1 MRILQSSS
9 GSLRDIY
16 STKAETQ
23 ISRMLRRTSGF
34 RMSGRV
40 GRSSAAESPWPGISF
55 WSTSLPVANHCW
67 YCGTLYYTLLPF
79 LLLSQ
84 GYSGKLR
91 CTKLLPT
98 TAGTVVHFEI
108 NSYWAVH
115 QGVDSSCQPML
126 VWYSAL
132 HIVLGVQH
140 FGTLR
145 RIFWKL
151 RGKLS

>member
-1 MRILQSSS
+1 
-9 GSLRDIY
+9 
-16 STKAETQ
+16 
-23 ISRMLRRTSGF
+23 MLRRTSGGCPDESAGARRQSHPGQESAF
-34 RMSGRV
+34 GRL
-40 GRSSAAESPWPGISF
+40 RF
-55 WSTSLPVANHCW
+55 QLPTNA
-67 YCGTLYYTLLPF
+67 GTVELCITQYTLLLF
-79 LLLSQ
+79 LLLSE

-132 HIVLGVQH
+132 HTVLGVQH

-145 RIFWKL
+145 RIFWVL
-151 RGKLS
+151 RGTLS

>member
-1 MRILQSSS
+1 MECCGALQAS
-9 GSLRDIY
+9 GCPDESAGARRQSHPGQESAFGRLGFQLPTTAGTVELCI
-16 STKAETQ
+16 TQ
-23 ISRMLRRTSGF
+23 
-34 RMSGRV
+34 
-40 GRSSAAESPWPGISF
+40 
-55 WSTSLPVANHCW
+55 
-67 YCGTLYYTLLPF
+67 YTLLLF
-79 LLLSQ
+79 LLLSE
-84 GYSGKLR
+84 GYSGMLR

-132 HIVLGVQH
+132 HTLLGVQH

-145 RIFWKL
+145 RIFWVL
-151 RGKLS
+151 RGTLS

>member
-9 GSLRDIY
+9 GSLKDIY

-67 YCGTLYYTLLPF
+67 YCGTLYYTLLLF
-79 LLLSQ
+79 LLLSE
-84 GYSGKLR
+84 GYYGTLR

-98 TAGTVVHFEI
+98 TAGTVVYFEI

-132 HIVLGVQH
+132 HTVLGVQH

-145 RIFWKL
+145 RIFWLL
-151 RGKLS
+151 RGTLS